1 MEQNQ
6 QVLPWVVQQQLL
18 ASGSQPQITL
28 DEVFEALAVDIDVIA
43 SDANVAFLRGASLDM
58 SSQDRIAWIFQ
69 DPRYQLWFRSQESAM
84 LLIDASITDEPVNS
98 GLGYFAVSLAQV
110 LRQMAVTSPMMFF
123 CGYHTSPED
132 PLQGAVGILR
142 TLNSQL
148 IPQLE
153 SFSLAFFDSKSL
165 EDLRQFDIFA
175 LCHLF
180 QGLLEQD
187 QSSVFFIIVD
197 EIAMYGTPHHS
208 DDIRDLVRFLRDLTE
223 KFNAECAQNQR
234 QTVLKI
240 LMTCSTCSYEARAWF
255 LDDEVL
261 TIPLDAHGQN
271 QGFNELHISYH
282 TQQLFDANVND
293 SGVEGA

>member
-1 MEQNQ
+1 
-6 QVLPWVVQQQLL
+6 
-18 ASGSQPQITL
+18 
-28 DEVFEALAVDIDVIA
+28 
-43 SDANVAFLRGASLDM
+43 
-58 SSQDRIAWIFQ
+58 
-69 DPRYQLWFRSQESAM
+69 M
-84 LLIDASITDEPVNS
+84 LLIDASTTGEHMNS
-98 GLGYFAVSLAQV
+98 GLSYFVVSLARV

-132 PLQGAVGILR
+132 TLQGATGILR
-142 TLNSQL
+142 TLISQL

-153 SFSLAFFDSKSL
+153 SFSLAFFDGKSL

-175 LCHLF
+175 LTHLF

-187 QSSVFFIIVD
+187 QSSVFFIIID
-197 EIAMYGTPHHS
+197 EIATYDTPHHS
-208 DDIRDLVRFLRDLTE
+208 DDIRDLVNFLRDLIQQLNT
-223 KFNAECAQNQR
+223 ECAQYQR

-240 LMTCSTCSYEARAWF
+240 LMTCSTCSHNARAWF

-282 TQQLFDANVND
+282 TQQLFDTNINHSGAD
-293 SGVEGA
+293 SA

>member
-1 MEQNQ
+1 MEQIQ
-6 QVLPWVVQQQLL
+6 HVLPWVVQQQLL
-18 ASGSQPQITL
+18 ASGSQSQITL
-28 DEVFEALAVDIDVIA
+28 DDIFEALAVDIDVVA
-43 SDANVAFLRGASLDM
+43 SDANVSFLRGASLDM
-58 SSQDRIAWIFQ
+58 GSQDRIAWVFQ
-69 DPRYQLWFRSQESAM
+69 DARFQSWFRSQDSAM
-84 LLIDASITDEPVNS
+84 LLIDASITDEPMNS
-98 GLGYFAVSLAQV
+98 GLSYFAVSLAQV

-123 CGYHTSPED
+123 CGYHTSPGD
-132 PLQGAVGILR
+132 PVQGAIGILR

-165 EDLRQFDIFA
+165 DDLRQFDIFA

-197 EIAMYGTPHHS
+197 EIATYDTPHHS
-208 DDIRDLVRFLRDLTE
+208 DDIRDLIHFLRDLTQ
-223 KFNAECAQNQR
+223 KFNEECAQNQR

-240 LMTCSTCSYEARAWF
+240 LMTCSTCSYNARAWF
-255 LDDEVL
+255 LEDEVL
-261 TIPLDAHGQN
+261 TVPLDAHGQN

-282 TQQLFDANVND
+282 TQQLLDANVND
-293 SGVEGA
+293 SGVDSA